1 MNMRLRYL
9 LVVVFSLAAV
19 ALVGGKRLLYSQV
32 TVASPPISS
41 PAAQSFLV
49 ILGVGDKTP
58 TKWDGSITATGATI
72 LSLQGW
78 RFSATDAISGT
89 SSWTLSSR
97 QAPPPPS
104 QTSGPMQENGIIVT
118 IAAPTGLVTFNVQTA
133 QGN

>member
-49 ILGVGDKTP
+49 ILGVGDKTG
-58 TKWDGSITATGATI
+58 TSWDGSITATGATI

-78 RFSATDAISGT
+78 RFSGTDAISGA
-89 SSWTLSSR
+89 SSWKAATR
-97 QAPPPPS
+97 TAPPGPS
-104 QTSGPMQENGIIVT
+104 AT
-118 IAAPTGLVTFNVQTA
+118 TG
-133 QGN
+133 